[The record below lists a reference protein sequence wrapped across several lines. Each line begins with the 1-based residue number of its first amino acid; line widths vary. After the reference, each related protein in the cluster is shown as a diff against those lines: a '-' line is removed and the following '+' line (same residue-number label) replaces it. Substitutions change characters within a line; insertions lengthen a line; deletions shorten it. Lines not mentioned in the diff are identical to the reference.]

1 MRDEEENVMP
11 VKTCAELEKL
21 TFAGFWLRERAKSA
35 SASTGLG
42 KESCGEPRNGGSLAE
57 DVDQAEWPAPNIR
70 AFELTARKRKS
81 RAPDVDGKMN
91 VVSIKL

>member
-11 VKTCAELEKL
+11 VKTCVELEKL

-35 SASTGLG
+35 SASTGWG
-42 KESCGEPRNGGSLAE
+42 RSCCEPRNGGSLAE

-70 AFELTARKRKS
+70 AFELTARERKS
-81 RAPDVDGKMN
+81 RASDVDGKMN

>member
-1 MRDEEENVMP
+1 MRAFG
-11 VKTCAELEKL
+11 CEK
-21 TFAGFWLRERAKSA
+21 EQRALVRQ
-35 SASTGLG
+35 LG
-42 KESCGEPRNGGSLAE
+42 WGRSCGEPRNGGSLAE

-70 AFELTARKRKS
+70 AFELTVRKRKS